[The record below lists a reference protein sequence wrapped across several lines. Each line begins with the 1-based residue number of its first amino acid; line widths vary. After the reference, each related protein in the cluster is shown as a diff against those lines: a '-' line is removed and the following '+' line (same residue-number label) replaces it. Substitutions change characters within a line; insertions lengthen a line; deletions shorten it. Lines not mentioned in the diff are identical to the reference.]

1 MAERARDRAEVI
13 RGEALRDVG
22 VVERLLANRLQYLVG
37 QRGNLDVIAGEAR
50 LIRLAVDVVGDLGAV
65 GIGIG
70 DALVVFARDAFR
82 NGGIDADL
90 GARRHHAITLGQ
102 AGIERLGARIAHH
115 HHVLV
120 ALHAGGDRPLDLGRV
135 EHVDVVVDHYY
146 VREGDHRERGE
157 QRVLAFARLLLDRY
171 HRVPERAAAE
181 RDVDVLDLHAGGPQR
196 LADGGIARG

>member
-65 GIGIG
+65 GIGIS
-70 DALVVFARDAFR
+70 DTLVIFARDPFR
-82 NGGIDADL
+82 DGGIDADL
-90 GARRHHAITLGQ
+90 GPRRHHAVTLRQ
-102 AGIERLGARIAHH
+102 AGVERLGARVADY

-120 ALHAGGDRPLDLGRV
+120 PLHAGGDRP
-135 EHVDVVVDHYY
+135 
-146 VREGDHRERGE
+146 
-157 QRVLAFARLLLDRY
+157 
-171 HRVPERAAAE
+171 
-181 RDVDVLDLHAGGPQR
+181 
-196 LADGGIARG
+196 